1 MNTLTK
7 ENIQF
12 IDNYLGNSGII
23 YNDVRLE
30 MVDHIAAGIEEQMN
44 TGDTRGFYAIFK
56 DYMVENKQTILNNHK
71 MFIKATDKRVI
82 KTLFKQLFSIKGWLL
97 FIIIGLTLYF
107 GLNQLEAQSFNG
119 LVSNVKASLLLGL
132 LVMAVVIGIRR
143 RIRYSALDRLWLIF
157 MTSYCFGFNVL
168 DFKYSTDFS
177 DAYTCFY
184 LIGKSIFLMLP
195 FLFLMTAIKFK
206 KDSELKFKNTL

>member
-7 ENIQF
+7 EDIEF
-12 IDNYLGNSGII
+12 IDNYLDNSGII

-30 MVDHIAAGIEEQMN
+30 MVDHIATDIEEQMN
-44 TGDTRGFYAIFK
+44 TGDRRGFYAIFK

-82 KTLFKQLFSIKGWLL
+82 RTLFKQLFSIKGWLL

-107 GLNQLEAQSFNG
+107 GLNQLETQSFNN
-119 LVSNVKASLLLGL
+119 LVSNVQGSLLLGFITI
-132 LVMAVVIGIRR
+132 AVVVGIRR
-143 RIRYSALDRLWLIF
+143 RIRYSALDRLWFIF
-157 MTSYCFGFNVL
+157 MISYCFGFNVL
-168 DFKYSTDFS
+168 DFKYSTGFS
-177 DAYTCFY
+177 DVYTCFY
-184 LIGKSIFLMLP
+184 LIGKAFSLMLP

-206 KDSELKFKNTL
+206 KDSQLKFKNIL